1 MHSPFGS
8 RYGVE
13 LLYCLG
19 LTGSQKIPALVS
31 GHAKASLQVIVAVPW
46 HVRATVVIWGSVK
59 SELPASD
66 RSDMQRFNEH
76 GSPPNP
82 TLLRGTTHGPAEGRA
97 IVGGLSR
104 PVAGASWVDT
114 TLGRSFDE
122 PNTGLFHPITNRGA
136 LHHHE
141 SATVAGQRDLSRDR
155 FLNPR
160 SNPGCRT
167 GHKIVDEEP
176 AFASRGNGPH
186 EMLGQL

>member
-1 MHSPFGS
+1 L
-8 RYGVE
+8 R
-13 LLYCLG
+13 
-19 LTGSQKIPALVS
+19 
-31 GHAKASLQVIVAVPW
+31 
-46 HVRATVVIWGSVK
+46 
-59 SELPASD
+59 
-66 RSDMQRFNEH
+66 
-76 GSPPNP
+76 
-82 TLLRGTTHGPAEGRA
+82 RGTTHRPAEGRA
-97 IVGGLSR
+97 IAGGLSR

-141 SATVAGQRDLSRDR
+141 SATVAGQSDLARDR

-186 EMLGQL
+186 EMLGQLGLDEGCKVVEKPDCELDIRLHAAEFEDAAFNLVASPSLNAATI